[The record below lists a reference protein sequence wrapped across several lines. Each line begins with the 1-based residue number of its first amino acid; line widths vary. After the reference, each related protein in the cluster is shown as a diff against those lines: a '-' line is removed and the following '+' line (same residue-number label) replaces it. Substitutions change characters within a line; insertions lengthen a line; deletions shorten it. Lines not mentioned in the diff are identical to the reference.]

1 MSRSTRHGRWWRGRA
16 LALGATAVACVAVTG
31 CCMVMTADAEGGV
44 ATSADGVPV
53 ADMTPA
59 EMPDSPLT
67 IEESDLVKLEGDTLF
82 VHNAARGLQV
92 LDVSEPAAPRA
103 VAAVP
108 DTAGVSGELYV
119 RDDHVAL
126 IVSAPRT
133 ACPGGAGS
141 ALVEITQASTE
152 PRAGEPLC
160 LAGEIVASRVVG
172 DVLYL
177 VEVDSTPYAGL
188 TTLRSFWFRP
198 DVVFS
203 AIDTLAVSGT
213 GVEVHVTDRTIYL
226 TEADA
231 GAWNTTVVRTYDISA
246 GDGSLVARGAAVVEG
261 QPMGRFHMDESGD
274 TFRVV
279 TRDGGDGGA
288 ILTVLDVSDLDAPR
302 HLSVLR
308 DLAPGEELFAT
319 RFVGDR
325 AYVVTYR
332 PELIVNTRQVWP
344 GTDPL
349 WVVSLAD
356 PARPVVLGELEIPGW
371 SDYIFPRGDLL
382 LAVGRG
388 DGGEGIAASL
398 FDVSDP
404 TAPAEL
410 RRLEFGV
417 PAASSEANTDFR
429 GVTVVEDAF
438 GAPPL
443 LVVPYSDNLVDGFA
457 CRPEHHVQ
465 LVDVLE
471 RDLALRADLS
481 LTGRVRRTL
490 PVGDRLY
497 VIDEKLVTAVDVA
510 DRDEP
515 AFSGRVPVGDV
526 EGPDP
531 CVIPAPAPVDVVWE
545 TVWAEPEE
553 FPDGHQ
559 FPDPCDC
566 STSTVPST
574 CLGERAPLWVL
585 LGLLGVVVRG
595 RLRRRGA

>member
-16 LALGATAVACVAVTG
+16 LALGATAASCCALTG
-31 CCMVMTADAEGGV
+31 CCTAVESGDDAAPMMANGV
-44 ATSADGVPV
+44 ATVDP
-53 ADMTPA
+53 TPA

-67 IEESDLVKLEGDTLF
+67 IEESDLVKLEGDRLY

-92 LDVSEPAAPRA
+92 IDVSEPATPQA
-103 VAAVP
+103 VAAVA
-108 DTAGVSGELYV
+108 DTAGASGELYV

-126 IVSAPRT
+126 IVGAPAT
-133 ACPGGAGS
+133 ACPGGAAS
-141 ALVEITQASTE
+141 ALVEITQASTA

-177 VEVDSTPYAGL
+177 VEVDPTPYAGL

-226 TEADA
+226 TRANAAD
-231 GAWNTTVVRTYDISA
+231 GARTVVQAFDISA
-246 GDGSLVARGAAVVEG
+246 GDGSIVERGTVDVEG
-261 QPMGRFHMDESGD
+261 APMGRFHMDESGD
-274 TFRVV
+274 TFRIV
-279 TRDGGDGGA
+279 TRDGDGGA
-288 ILTVLDVSDLDAPR
+288 NLTVLDVSDLGAPAV
-302 HLSVLR
+302 LSTLR
-308 DLAPGEELFAT
+308 EIAPGEELFAT

-325 AYVVTYR
+325 AYLVTYR

-344 GTDPL
+344 GFDPL
-349 WVVSLAD
+349 WVVSLED
-356 PARPVVLGELEIPGW
+356 PSRPVVLGELEIPGW

-398 FDVSDP
+398 FDVADP
-404 TAPAEL
+404 SAPAEL
-410 RRLEFGV
+410 RRLEFGN
-417 PAASSEANTDFR
+417 ATASSEANTDFR
-429 GVTVVEDAF
+429 GVTVVEEAL

-443 LVVPYSDNLVDGFA
+443 LVVPYSDNLMDGWG

-465 LVDVLE
+465 LVDVLD

-490 PVGDRLY
+490 PVGEHLY
-497 VIDEKLVTAVDVA
+497 VIDEKLVTAVDVT

-526 EGPDP
+526 EGADP
-531 CVIPAPAPVDVVWE
+531 CVIPAPAPVEQVWQ
-545 TVWAEPEE
+545 TVWMEPEE

-559 FPDPCDC
+559 FPDLCAC
-566 STSTVPST
+566 STSTQPSD

-585 LGLLGVVVRG
+585 LGLMGVVARG
-595 RLRRRGA
+595 RLRRRAT